1 MHDAPTRI
9 PYFHVSAIALKK
21 LPTPAVI
28 FLTYALFHLIYQAR
42 IHFLA
47 DIAQLLTIRMY
58 QYETH

>member
-1 MHDAPTRI
+1 M
-9 PYFHVSAIALKK
+9 SAIALKK

-28 FLTYALFHLIYQAR
+28 FRTYTLFNLIYQTR

-47 DIAQLLTIRMY
+47 DPVQLLTIRMY